1 MNLKLARISDIS
13 GCYRQPICSSIRNE
27 FCVSQIILMKIGPA
41 GFQNSEQFSTVK
53 WKQWIAQLLNDPV
66 LF

>member
-1 MNLKLARISDIS
+1 
-13 GCYRQPICSSIRNE
+13 
-27 FCVSQIILMKIGPA
+27 MKIHPA
-41 GFQNSEQFSTVK
+41 GFQNLEQFSTVK